1 MDPKQLKIDQTSLLF
16 QKVTVEFY
24 SSWFDNHNLITRK
37 SFTLKRTKQIRNY
50 IYHVEVQ
57 E

>member
-1 MDPKQLKIDQTSLLF
+1 MDPKQLKIEQTSLLF
-16 QKVTVEFY
+16 QNVTVEFY

-37 SFTLKRTKQIRNY
+37 SFTLKRTTY
-50 IYHVEVQ
+50 IYHVEIQ